1 MRKKIEY
8 LANHYSKK
16 EQYEK
21 AIEEVAELGDELH
34 RGSNPLGDQDMVYLT
49 DNTWSEC
56 ADVIIMIAQL
66 AIQHGKEDE
75 IKSQMEYKLDRQ
87 LNRIGQQDWKDRMMN
102 TFLGGRG

>member
-87 LNRIGQQDWKDRMMN
+87 LNRIGQQDWKDLVMN

>member
-1 MRKKIEY
+1 MREKIKY
-8 LANHYSKK
+8 LAAHYSKK

-21 AIEEVAELGDELH
+21 AIEEVTELEDELY
-34 RGSNPLGDQDMVYLT
+34 RGSNPLGDRDMVYLT

-87 LNRIGQQDWKDRMMN
+87 LNRIEQQNWKDRMMN

>member
-21 AIEEVAELGDELH
+21 AIEEVTELEDELYK
-34 RGSNPLGDQDMVYLT
+34 GSNPLGDSNMVYLT

-75 IKSQMEYKLDRQ
+75 IKSQMEYKLNRQ
-87 LNRIGQQDWKDRMMN
+87 LNRIGQQNWKERIMN
-102 TFLGGRG
+102 TFSGGRM

>member
-8 LANHYSKK
+8 LAAHYSKK

-21 AIEEVAELGDELH
+21 AIEEVTELEDELY

-87 LNRIGQQDWKDRMMN
+87 LNRIEQQNWKDRVMN
-102 TFLGGRG
+102 TFLGDRG

>member
-8 LANHYSKK
+8 LAAHYSKK

-21 AIEEVAELGDELH
+21 AIEEVAELEDELY
-34 RGSNPLGDQDMVYLT
+34 RGSNPLGDRDMVYLT

-87 LNRIGQQDWKDRMMN
+87 LNRIGQQDWKDLVMN

>member
-21 AIEEVAELGDELH
+21 AIEEVTELEDELYK
-34 RGSNPLGDQDMVYLT
+34 GSNPLGDPNMVYLT

-75 IKSQMEYKLDRQ
+75 IRKQMEYKLNRQ
-87 LNRIGQQDWKDRMMN
+87 INRIGQQDWKNRVMN
-102 TFLGGRG
+102 TFLGGRL

>member
-21 AIEEVAELGDELH
+21 AIEEVTELEDELYK
-34 RGSNPLGDQDMVYLT
+34 GSNPLGDSNMVYLT

-75 IKSQMEYKLDRQ
+75 IRQQMEYKLNRQ
-87 LNRIGQQDWKDRMMN
+87 INRIGQQDWKDRIMN
-102 TFLGGRG
+102 TFLGGRM

>member
-21 AIEEVAELGDELH
+21 AIEEIAELEDELYK
-34 RGSNPLGDQDMVYLT
+34 GSNPLGDPNMIYLT

-66 AIQHGKEDE
+66 AIQHYKEDE
-75 IKSQMEYKLDRQ
+75 IRKQMEYKLNRQ
-87 LNRIGQQDWKDRMMN
+87 INRIKQQDWKNRVMN
-102 TFLGGRG
+102 TFLGGRM

>member
-21 AIEEVAELGDELH
+21 AIEEVTELEDELYK
-34 RGSNPLGDQDMVYLT
+34 GSNPLGDSNMVYLT

-66 AIQHGKEDE
+66 AIQHNKEDE
-75 IKSQMEYKLDRQ
+75 IRKQMEYKLNRQ
-87 LNRIGQQDWKDRMMN
+87 INRIGQQDWKNRVMN
-102 TFLGGRG
+102 TFLGGRL

>member
-21 AIEEVAELGDELH
+21 AIEEVTELEDELYK
-34 RGSNPLGDQDMVYLT
+34 GSNPLGDLNMVYLT

-66 AIQHGKEDE
+66 AIQHNKEDE
-75 IKSQMEYKLDRQ
+75 IKSQMEYKLNRQ
-87 LNRIGQQDWKDRMMN
+87 INRIGQQDWKDRIIS
-102 TFLGGRG
+102 TFLGGRM

>member
-21 AIEEVAELGDELH
+21 AIEEVTELEDELYK
-34 RGSNPLGDQDMVYLT
+34 GSNPLGDSNMVYLT

-75 IKSQMEYKLDRQ
+75 IRQQMEYKLNRQ
-87 LNRIGQQDWKDRMMN
+87 INRIGQQDWKERVMN
-102 TFLGGRG
+102 TFLGGRM

>member
-21 AIEEVAELGDELH
+21 AIEEVTELKDELYK
-34 RGSNPLGDQDMVYLT
+34 GSNPLGDSNMVYLT

-75 IKSQMEYKLDRQ
+75 IKSQMEYKLNRQ
-87 LNRIGQQDWKDRMMN
+87 LNRIGQQNWKERIMN
-102 TFLGGRG
+102 TFSGGRM

>member
-21 AIEEVAELGDELH
+21 AIEEVTELEDELYK
-34 RGSNPLGDQDMVYLT
+34 GSNPLGDSNMVYLT

-75 IKSQMEYKLDRQ
+75 IRQQMEYKLNRQ
-87 LNRIGQQDWKDRMMN
+87 INRIGQQDWKNRVMN
-102 TFLGGRG
+102 TFLGGRL